1 MTCVLSSPGSEE
13 GAPVDLEARGVLEVM
28 VAPEEV
34 SRRSSGARTRTTT
47 GQRTWAEAGT
57 TVAEE
62 GPHCEEEGPPEEEEV
77 RTARARGGQQ
87 GTTETVG
94 ISEPVKSCES
104 GLSKH
109 ESVRSLIHVQNLPQ
123 TCLDLFQ
130 TCSRPVPDLFQTCSR
145 PAPNRTLWS

>member
-1 MTCVLSSPGSEE
+1 MTEDRTIRRTGDRGPDRRALGAGATEAATEGTGAQMGSEGTSEGAAGSEE

-62 GPHCEEEGPPEEEEV
+62 GPHCEEEGPPEEV
-77 RTARARGGQQ
+77 TMGS
-87 GTTETVG
+87 GTG
-94 ISEPVKSCES
+94 P
-104 GLSKH
+104 
-109 ESVRSLIHVQNLPQ
+109 
-123 TCLDLFQ
+123 
-130 TCSRPVPDLFQTCSR
+130 
-145 PAPNRTLWS
+145 